1 MKPGRAI
8 VAFDGLRDKLD
19 RQNDESNSQRNDPSL
34 ASPGASSR
42 KHAYSKKG
50 YRSDDGSVP
59 EVGVRIVESAQG
71 FVEGEC
77 GGKHRLRDDREDD
90 EHAHRPDSLIAYL

>member
-19 RQNDESNSQRNDPSL
+19 RQNDESNGQRSDPSR
-34 ASPGASSR
+34 ARPGASSR
-42 KHAYSKKG
+42 KHTYYKKG
-50 YRSDDGSVP
+50 YRSDDGSVS
-59 EVGVRIVESAQG
+59 EVGVRMVESAQG

-77 GGKHRLRDDREDD
+77 GGKHRLSEDREDD
-90 EHAHRPDSLIAYL
+90 EQPHTTKSPIA